1 MYGSSSSRYVSR
13 MWRFAAISVLVLV
26 IALPG
31 RGDDDHDRARK
42 ARAAGDI
49 VPLSQILEQV
59 EATFDG
65 RLVEV
70 ELENDDGRTVYEIE
84 LLTKQGSVIEL
95 TYDARTGRFL
105 EAEGKGVSA
114 ARKQP

>member
-1 MYGSSSSRYVSR
+1 MPSPKLDLTINLGHVITFGGLLVT
-13 MWRFAAISVLVLV
+13 MAI
-26 IALPG
+26 G
-31 RGDDDHDRARK
+31 W
-42 ARAAGDI
+42 
-49 VPLSQILEQV
+49 
-59 EATFDG
+59 ATFDG